1 MGRRRERHG
10 DGHGHV
16 SDELREP
23 NDLSRQHR
31 ERLISLKADALRR
44 TVTEDGPRCA
54 GFPVPRGDTSERE
67 EMPILIPFN
76 SNLVELQLSRFQ
88 KTHAKDIHRYIKL

>member
-1 MGRRRERHG
+1 M
-10 DGHGHV
+10 
-16 SDELREP
+16 
-23 NDLSRQHR
+23 
-31 ERLISLKADALRR
+31 
-44 TVTEDGPRCA
+44 EDGPRCA